1 MDLADAVSVL
11 QEMGDLLEIVES
23 NRFEILS
30 YRDAARFLKESD
42 GDLDRA
48 TREWSLAVISGVGKG
63 IAKVITELNRDGRVE
78 EHERLRALFPP
89 GLPDLLSLWGSAPRG
104 FGSSGRD
111 RGRQFGVLGRG
122 CPSE

>member
-30 YRDAARFLKESD
+30 YRDAARFL
-42 GDLDRA
+42 
-48 TREWSLAVISGVGKG
+48 
-63 IAKVITELNRDGRVE
+63 E